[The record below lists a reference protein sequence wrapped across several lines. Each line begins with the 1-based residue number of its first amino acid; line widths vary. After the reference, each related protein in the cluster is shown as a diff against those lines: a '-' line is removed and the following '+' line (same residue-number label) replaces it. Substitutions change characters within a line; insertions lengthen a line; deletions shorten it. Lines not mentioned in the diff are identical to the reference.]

1 MNETVW
7 SPATDHDWNKV
18 RPLLDQALSELND
31 LECDAVALRF
41 LEGRPFAKIGER
53 LRLTEEAARERVE
66 RALDKLERG
75 LSRRGVTSTTAA
87 LGLALTAHAN
97 VAAPAGLAGIVTA
110 VSLAAGRREW
120 SGEQYR

>member
-7 SPATDHDWNKV
+7 SPTSDNDWNKV
-18 RPLLDQALSELND
+18 RPLLDQALAELND

-41 LEGRPFAKIGER
+41 LEGRTLADVGDR
-53 LRLTEEAARERVE
+53 LGLTEEAARKRVE
-66 RALDKLERG
+66 RAVDKLARG

-87 LGLALTAHAN
+87 LGLALTMHAS
-97 VAAPAGLAGIVTA
+97 VVAPAGLAGIVTG
-110 VSLAAGRREW
+110 VSLAAGRRAW